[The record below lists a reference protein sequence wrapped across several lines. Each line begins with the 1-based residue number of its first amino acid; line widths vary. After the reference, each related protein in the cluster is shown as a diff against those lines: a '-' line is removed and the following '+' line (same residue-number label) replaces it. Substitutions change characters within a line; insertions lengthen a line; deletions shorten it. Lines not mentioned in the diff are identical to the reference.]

1 MAAVPGFFDQWLL
14 LGGERPL
21 RLLPSKV
28 RNWRDAEQAGGELLA
43 SSSLG
48 IAVHS

>member
-1 MAAVPGFFDQWLL
+1 MAAVPGLFDQWLL

-28 RNWRDAEQAGGELLA
+28 RNWRV
-43 SSSLG
+43 
-48 IAVHS
+48 AVQTARDVLT

>member
-1 MAAVPGFFDQWLL
+1 MAAVPGLFDQWLL

-28 RNWRDAEQAGGELLA
+28 RNWRVADQSAC
-43 SSSLG
+43 
-48 IAVHS
+48 